1 MSIWSS
7 REGETVRRCDAP
19 SLRETT
25 GFNLLGVYL
34 QGNIRDKYSVF
45 EVSVQDRA
53 ELDRLCQHLRD
64 IADQQSEVRL
74 YRICANCREDSHL
87 LDGQRIAQMP
97 EILIL

>member
-1 MSIWSS
+1 MRVYVVSYDISDDRVRS
-7 REGETVRRCDAP
+7 NMAKALLAYGERV
-19 SLRETT
+19 
-25 GFNLLGVYL
+25 
-34 QGNIRDKYSVF
+34 QYSVF